1 MAKRH
6 IEIRGVTNPTVLEAM
21 RTVPRDRF
29 ISESYGDAAYGD
41 FPLPIGYGQTISQ
54 PSVVA
59 LMSDALGV
67 GPGDRVLEVGT
78 GSGYQAAVLAA
89 LGCEV
94 FTTEIIPELAAQAQ
108 TTLSNLGYNVTVG
121 TIDGYFGWPE
131 HGPFDGI
138 IVTAAI
144 NHMPAPLIEQLA
156 PGAALVAPIGP
167 VDATQTLYRFTVD
180 SNGDIRSDNL
190 CAVVFVPLTGD
201 DRRPRVHQPD
211 E

>member
-1 MAKRH
+1 MARRH
-6 IEIRGVTNPTVLEAM
+6 IKIRGVTNPTVLEAM

-29 ISESYGDAAYGD
+29 ISKSYGDAAYGD
-41 FPLPIGYGQTISQ
+41 YPLPIGYGQTISQ
-54 PSVVA
+54 PSIVA
-59 LMSDALGV
+59 LMTDALGV

-108 TTLSNLGYNVTVG
+108 TTLKNLGYDVTVG
-121 TIDGYFGWPE
+121 TIDGYFGWAE

-138 IVTAAI
+138 IVTAAV
-144 NHMPAPLIEQLA
+144 NHVPAPLIEQLA

-180 SNGDIRSDNL
+180 SNGDMRSENL

-201 DRRPRVHQPD
+201 DRRPRVHRPD
-211 E
+211 G

>member
-1 MAKRH
+1 MTRRH
-6 IEIRGVTNPTVLEAM
+6 IKIRGVSNPQVLEAL

-29 ISESYGDAAYGD
+29 ISESYGNAAYGD
-41 FPLPIGYGQTISQ
+41 YPLPIGYGQTISQ
-54 PSVVA
+54 PSIVA
-59 LMSDALGV
+59 LMTDALGV
-67 GPGDRVLEVGT
+67 GPGDKVLEVGT

-94 FTTEIIPELAAQAQ
+94 FTTEIIPELA
-108 TTLSNLGYNVTVG
+108 NLGYRVTIG
-121 TIDGYFGWPE
+121 NIDGYFGWAE

-138 IVTAAI
+138 IVTAAV

-180 SNGDIRSDNL
+180 SNGDIRSENL
-190 CAVVFVPLTGD
+190 ASVVFVPLTGD
-201 DRRPRVHQPD
+201 DRRPRVHPPD

>member
-1 MAKRH
+1 MARRH

-29 ISESYGDAAYGD
+29 VPESYGNAAYGD
-41 FPLPIGYGQTISQ
+41 YPLPIGCGQTISQ
-54 PSVVA
+54 PSIVA

-94 FTTEIIPELAAQAQ
+94 FTTEIIPELAARAE
-108 TTLSNLGYNVTVG
+108 TTLSNLGYDVTVG
-121 TIDGYFGWPE
+121 NIDGYFGWAE

-138 IVTAAI
+138 IVTAAVD
-144 NHMPAPLIEQLA
+144 HVPASLIEQLA

-167 VDATQTLYRFTVD
+167 VDATQTLCRFTIN
-180 SNGDIRSDNL
+180 SNGDVRSDNL
-190 CAVVFVPLTGD
+190 AEVVFVPLTGD
-201 DRRPRVHQPD
+201 DRRPHVHRPD
-211 E
+211 G